1 MTRRARRSSE
11 QEVVVA
17 CEAFVAGRYVDHL
30 EARRELVPPWAWLN
44 LLAHGGV
51 DDLIAGSQMRVRIAS
66 STQRWRA
73 ARAYLAH
80 EVLGALD
87 GCPDALRELQS
98 KVLCPLEL
106 DLSRRTVMNCN
117 PPQFVRTV
125 LEAIHDHDVMQRR
138 ERDPIDK
145 APRPEA

>member
-11 QEVVVA
+11 QEVVLA
-17 CEAFVAGRYVDHL
+17 CEAFIDGRYVDHL

-51 DDLIAGSQMRVRIAS
+51 DDLIAGSEMRVRIAS

-80 EVLGALD
+80 EVLGAL
-87 GCPDALRELQS
+87 GGRPEALRALQS
-98 KVLCPLEL
+98 NVLCPLEF
-106 DLSRRTVMNCN
+106 DLSSRTVLNCS
-117 PPQFVRTV
+117 PPQLVRTV
-125 LEAIHDHDVMQRR
+125 LEAIHDHEVMQRR
-138 ERDPIDK
+138 ECDPIDGT
-145 APRPEA
+145 PRPEI